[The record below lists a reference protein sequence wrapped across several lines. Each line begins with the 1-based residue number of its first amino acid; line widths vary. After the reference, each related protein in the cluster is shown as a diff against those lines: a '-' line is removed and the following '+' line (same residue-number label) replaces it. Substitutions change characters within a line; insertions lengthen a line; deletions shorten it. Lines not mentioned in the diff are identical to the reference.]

1 MLDIFH
7 VLTTT
12 MALMKAIYYSCDFP
26 AIRVIVEFF
35 LKDLEV
41 PPEIQTV
48 RKNVAEDE
56 KIKHWLNS
64 RPVTN
69 F

>member
-1 MLDIFH
+1 
-7 VLTTT
+7 
-12 MALMKAIYYSCDFP
+12 MALMKVIYLCDFS
-26 AIRVIVEFF
+26 AIRVIVDFF

-56 KIKHWLNS
+56 RVKQWLNS